1 MKDRCLNPKHQ
12 KYRYWGGRGI
22 TICDRWVNG
31 DGVKSGFECFLGDM
45 GPKPEPK
52 DEYELDRIDPDGMY
66 ELGNCHWATHR
77 EASAHTRGVQ
87 HVPMPDGRA
96 VVRAQFERE
105 LGLPDDKL
113 HHIVRS
119 AKRSITRGACLEEMA
134 TKVAIQVTLRMIIAD
149 MLKGTADPPQAART
163 LARLARGKD
172 GAGLIKGNTQR

>member
-1 MKDRCLNPKHQ
+1 MPAFRDLTGQKFGRLTVVGRAPNNKCGQACWYCVCEDSNRTVVSTSDLKSGHTVSCGCWHLRHGHAKRGETSPEYRAWQRMKDRCLNPKHQ

-87 HVPMPDGRA
+87 HVPM
-96 VVRAQFERE
+96 
-105 LGLPDDKL
+105 
-113 HHIVRS
+113 
-119 AKRSITRGACLEEMA
+119 
-134 TKVAIQVTLRMIIAD
+134 
-149 MLKGTADPPQAART
+149 
-163 LARLARGKD
+163 
-172 GAGLIKGNTQR
+172 